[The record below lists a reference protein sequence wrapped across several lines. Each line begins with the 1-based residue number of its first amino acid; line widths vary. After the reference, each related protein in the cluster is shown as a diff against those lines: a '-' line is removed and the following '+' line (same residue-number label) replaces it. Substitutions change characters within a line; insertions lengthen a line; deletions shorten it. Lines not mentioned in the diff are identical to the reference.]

1 MSRKVLLSFVIV
13 MLALAGCASTPV
25 LESPRQANVPS
36 GVTMAEVE
44 DAILDAMRARGWSVH
59 DRGRGHIVADLNVR
73 AHFARVDIRYSA
85 NSVTMEYVDSDNLD
99 YEVVDGQ
106 PRIHGNFNSWMTN
119 LLRDIERNL
128 SFVG

>member
-1 MSRKVLLSFVIV
+1 
-13 MLALAGCASTPV
+13 
-25 LESPRQANVPS
+25 
-36 GVTMAEVE
+36 
-44 DAILDAMRARGWSVH
+44 MRARGWSVH

-106 PRIHGNFNSWMTN
+106 QRIHGWMTN
-119 LLRDIERNL
+119 LIRDIERNL
-128 SFVG
+128 SFVE